1 MAVNNNLNSN
11 ITRTSVSDSDKV
23 SSLVTLSPDY
33 LQNRHYRIR
42 HNPIPSD
49 FDNHRYEALE
59 FILCTGG
66 EYSVKISEQSFR
78 MKKGDILFIPPSS
91 SRQFQVQENGELF
104 FFLFDPAV
112 FDSLSCKPAILSFYS
127 SVHFL
132 SMSAENHIYSFVYSS
147 VIQMIQLYFADA
159 ELCEIN
165 IYSELYKTVSFMCGS
180 SAPELL
186 NTHSDIYNKFVR
198 VLSFIDEHYT
208 EDINLETVA
217 TTAGFS
223 KYHFARLFKQY
234 TDTTF
239 YEYLTSK
246 RINTAKELLQRNI
259 PVADVAFQTGFNNLT
274 SFSRSFKKS
283 EGCSPSDYKKM
294 YAIDEKMK
302 L

>member
-104 FFLFDPAV
+104 FLIRQFSTRFHASRQFFRFILPCIFFRCLPKTI
-112 FDSLSCKPAILSFYS
+112 FTLSCIPL
-127 SVHFL
+127 
-132 SMSAENHIYSFVYSS
+132 
-147 VIQMIQLYFADA
+147 
-159 ELCEIN
+159 LC
-165 IYSELYKTVSFMCGS
+165 K
-180 SAPELL
+180 
-186 NTHSDIYNKFVR
+186 
-198 VLSFIDEHYT
+198 
-208 EDINLETVA
+208 
-217 TTAGFS
+217 
-223 KYHFARLFKQY
+223 
-234 TDTTF
+234 
-239 YEYLTSK
+239 
-246 RINTAKELLQRNI
+246 
-259 PVADVAFQTGFNNLT
+259 
-274 SFSRSFKKS
+274 
-283 EGCSPSDYKKM
+283 
-294 YAIDEKMK
+294 
-302 L
+302 